1 MAMDIQPE
9 FEVEKV
15 TGNFTRT
22 ITFLEET
29 HHTRMVAG
37 VERTMTTRKMV
48 PKEDKFTEA
57 YMIYYPQGHSLFVAA
72 DDEDQLMFLG
82 VLRDPKKVDM
92 ESGEVVPDN
101 YTLTPK
107 EIVKRKE
114 NNRPRATT
122 QGGIAAA
129 LGD

>member
-1 MAMDIQPE
+1 MAVDIKPE

-15 TGNFTRT
+15 TGNFTRP

-29 HHTRMVAG
+29 HKTRMVAG

-48 PKEDKFTEA
+48 TKQDTFTEG
-57 YMIYYPQGHSLFVAA
+57 YMIYYPQGHSLFIAA
-72 DDEDQLMFLG
+72 DDEDQLHMLG
-82 VLRDPKKVDM
+82 VLRKPRNIDM
-92 ESGEVVPDN
+92 ESGEEVPEN
-101 YTLTPK
+101 FNLSPK

-114 NNRPRATT
+114 NSRPRQST